1 MQADALPSWLPI
13 LGRSGEI
20 RTPIAGFGGQ
30 QTAGYPTLPQISGAG
45 VICHPES
52 LSKHSHSRESGNPRR
67 PRGPNDAS
75 TKFAFRLSKNNKKG
89 PLFRAG
95 LFRILIVA
103 GLYPPPPRPGLVI
116 VMVLSTCPLAHTNM
130 PHGLACRSHRVSG
143 LGNLSIIESLE
154 LNPGADGWILTSDF
168 LLTGQAP

>member
-1 MQADALPSWLPI
+1 MICFA
-13 LGRSGEI
+13 GRRLTVLATDPWQEQS
-20 RTPIAGFGGQ
+20 
-30 QTAGYPTLPQISGAG
+30 
-45 VICHPES
+45 
-52 LSKHSHSRESGNPRR
+52 ESGPR
-67 PRGPNDAS
+67 PRFW
-75 TKFAFRLSKNNKKG
+75 THYTLLLCYFAFQLSKNNKKG

-95 LFRILIVA
+95 LFRILIVP

-143 LGNLSIIESLE
+143 LGNLSISESLE
-154 LNPGADGWILTSDF
+154 LNSGADGWILTSDF